1 MALNKRQYVDGQ
13 TIVTASNLNEIQDC
27 IITLENNYVPKTRTV
42 AGKAL
47 SSNITLAASD
57 VGAVP
62 TSRTINAKA
71 LTGNITLSAADVGAV
86 PVART
91 VNGKALSSNIT
102 LSAADVSA
110 VPTTRKVNSKALSQ
124 DISLT
129 ASDVG
134 AVPTGRK
141 VNGKALSSDITL
153 AASDV
158 SAVPTGRTVNGKA
171 LSADITLASGD
182 IGDDSDAGGAT
193 VKASLSLLKGSL
205 NAITPFDTSPTN
217 GSAKGIRS
225 DGVFDFFRNAKR
237 LENGEDLNDLYGDG
251 SSGFYFVGGNV
262 LNAPFNY
269 CGLLVI
275 GQGARAGFQIMWQ
288 YYGAIAFRD
297 HTGNPAV
304 WRDWTY
310 LPEDPQST
318 IHGTYNEYVNNTLAV
333 ALYASI
339 SNNTGIVSGYFNL
352 ATATT
357 SSSTVIGSITLNRKI
372 TNDFYTSSV
381 GANGSLTRI
390 KIHPDG
396 RIILERPTP
405 AGEWFS
411 FSIPI
416 MLRDKFR

>member
-47 SSNITLAASD
+47 SSNITLSAGD

-110 VPTTRKVNSKALSQ
+110 VPTTRKVNSKALSE

-141 VNGKALSSDITL
+141 VNGKSLSSDITL

-158 SAVPTGRTVNGKA
+158 GAVPTSRTVNNKALSSNITLAASDVGAVPTERTVNGKA
-171 LSADITLASGD
+171 LSADITLASSD
-182 IGDDSDAGGAT
+182 IGDDSGAGGAT
-193 VKASLSLLKGSL
+193 VKASLAALKNAQQYHVGDTYQIKVGATFFGFVGNAGNVAGGYIALPKDLGSD
-205 NAITPFDTSPTN
+205 ITGFTITGQINFWGDTN
-217 GSAKGIRS
+217 GRITGCTFGQLLINSTSQIVMSVQFPSGTTRPANTVGFVNM
-225 DGVFDFFRNAKR
+225 GNA
-237 LENGEDLNDLYGDG
+237 
-251 SSGFYFVGGNV
+251 
-262 LNAPFNY
+262 
-269 CGLLVI
+269 
-275 GQGARAGFQIMWQ
+275 
-288 YYGAIAFRD
+288 
-297 HTGNPAV
+297 
-304 WRDWTY
+304 
-310 LPEDPQST
+310 
-318 IHGTYNEYVNNTLAV
+318 
-333 ALYASI
+333 
-339 SNNTGIVSGYFNL
+339 
-352 ATATT
+352 
-357 SSSTVIGSITLNRKI
+357 TVTF
-372 TNDFYTSSV
+372 T
-381 GANGSLTRI
+381 
-390 KIHPDG
+390 
-396 RIILERPTP
+396 
-405 AGEWFS
+405 
-411 FSIPI
+411 
-416 MLRDKFR
+416 